1 MFKLYY
7 KYLNL
12 IIKNREENNK
22 KSKEN
27 DLFD

>member
-1 MFKLYY
+1 MFKLYN